1 MRPIRHLLTAG
12 IDAQILAGVS
22 ALAEQRPNVI
32 FIVADDL
39 GYGELGCYGGEDI
52 PTPQIDALAASGAR
66 FASGY
71 VTAPF
76 CAASR
81 GALMTGRYQTRFG
94 FEFNPIGVNQGTE
107 ICGAYYVSV
116 RRLDQIS

>member
-12 IDAQILAGVS
+12 IVAQILAGVS
-22 ALAEQRPNVI
+22 APAEQRPNVI

-39 GYGELGCYGGEDI
+39 GYGELGCYGGKDI

-66 FASGY
+66 FTSGY
-71 VTAPF
+71 FTAPF

-81 GALMTGRYQTRFG
+81 AALLTGRFQTRFG
-94 FEFNPIGVNQGTE
+94 FEFNPIGANQGKE
-107 ICGAYYVSV
+107 ICGAYYVNLQ
-116 RRLDQIS
+116 RLDRVP